1 MEKSNKALNL
11 QQERLHNDSCQEC
24 GCPHEIC
31 CYSRGRK
38 LSKIDE
44 KLLGHY
50 LKKANLLEDEV
61 NRLKKEWDAIEAR
74 ATAEMLKE
82 VDEMIKYSGAAL
94 PPSKFGDYRDGYIF
108 SLNRLKQRLRTQSG
122 DDGK

>member
-82 VDEMIKYSGAAL
+82 VDDTVDYWEQEAKQFVETAGEVYDAMI
-94 PPSKFGDYRDGYIF
+94 
-108 SLNRLKQRLRTQSG
+108 RLRERLRTPKG
-122 DDGK
+122 AGGK